1 MDTNNN
7 KPQRKNKPRRV
18 FTLPSKA
25 IDYTNPTPE
34 QIEAFHNITTLIRK
48 GTPMYKAAEQLQQM
62 TPNTFTHLAAANDSL
77 KLAYARACEE
87 REVVL
92 FDRALEVATDN
103 TNDFYINDKGCLVPN
118 PVAVQRSRVII
129 DTVFKALAIMNHK
142 KYGNRL
148 NVDANVN
155 VTNPL
160 TPDEAAKILN
170 ELE

>member
-1 MDTNNN
+1 MDTNNKPKRTN
-7 KPQRKNKPRRV
+7 KPKRV

-25 IDYTNPTPE
+25 IDYSNPTPE
-34 QIEAFHNITTLIRK
+34 QLDAFKNVISIVSN
-48 GTPMYKAAEQLQQM
+48 GTPLNKALDTVRQLNVNQFHGM
-62 TPNTFTHLAAANDSL
+62 LRDNPLLRDS
-77 KLAYARACEE
+77 YARACEE

-103 TNDFYINDKGCLVPN
+103 TNDFYVNDKGCLVPN

>member
-1 MDTNNN
+1 MDTNN
-7 KPQRKNKPRRV
+7 KPQRKNKPKRV

-25 IDYTNPTPE
+25 IDYSNPTPE
-34 QIEAFHNITTLIRK
+34 QLDAFKNVISIVSN
-48 GTPMYKAAEQLQQM
+48 GTPLNKALDTVRQLNVNQFHGM
-62 TPNTFTHLAAANDSL
+62 LRDNPLLRDS
-77 KLAYARACEE
+77 YARACEE

-103 TNDFYINDKGCLVPN
+103 TNDFYVNDKGCLVPN

>member
-1 MDTNNN
+1 MDTNN
-7 KPQRKNKPRRV
+7 KPQRTNKPKRV

-25 IDYTNPTPE
+25 IDYSKPTPE
-34 QIEAFHNITTLIRK
+34 QLTAFNNTIELISK
-48 GTPMYKAAEQLQQM
+48 GLAMTKACDKLQQI
-62 TPNTFTHLAAANDSL
+62 TSHTFTHLVAANDNL
-77 KLAYARACEE
+77 KSIYARACEE

-103 TNDFYINDKGCLVPN
+103 TNDFYVNDKGCLVPN
-118 PVAVQRSRVII
+118 PVAVQRSRVIM

>member
-1 MDTNNN
+1 MDTNN
-7 KPQRKNKPRRV
+7 KPQRTNKPKRT

-34 QIEAFHNITTLIRK
+34 QIEAFNNTIELISK
-48 GTPMYKAAEQLQQM
+48 GLAMTKACDQLQQI
-62 TPNTFTHLAAANDSL
+62 TSHTFTHLTAANESL
-77 KLAYARACEE
+77 KLIYARACEE

-103 TNDFYINDKGCLVPN
+103 TNDFYMNDKGCLVPN

>member
-1 MDTNNN
+1 MDTNN
-7 KPQRKNKPRRV
+7 KPQRTNKPKRV

-25 IDYTNPTPE
+25 IDYSNPTPE
-34 QIEAFHNITTLIRK
+34 QLEAFNNTIELISK
-48 GTPMYKAAEQLQQM
+48 GLAMTKACDQLQQI
-62 TPNTFTHLAAANDSL
+62 TSHTFTHLVAANDNL
-77 KLAYARACEE
+77 KSIYARACEE

-92 FDRALEVATDN
+92 FDKALEVATDN